1 MHGYT
6 YDKMRTI
13 SRFAIL
19 SSIVS
24 LLMLMITL
32 PVAAASTSTT
42 EGIAQSYS
50 TDAVIRQGMIVGL
63 NHQDNTKIVIL
74 TTHNITDML
83 GVAISASDA
92 PLTLS
97 GSSNTT
103 QIYVATSGQ
112 YNVLVSNQNG
122 AINVGDYVSISGLNG
137 IGMKAQDTE
146 QTVLGRAVSA
156 FSGSASSATSSATVA
171 ASNGAKTTVN
181 IGIITV
187 AVNVTSNPDL
197 GKGTGDLPGFLQ
209 VASSSIA
216 NKSVSAPRV
225 YLSLGVL
232 LLTAFI
238 SGSLLY
244 GGVRNGIVSIGR
256 NPLAR
261 RSIVRSLMQVVLVS
275 VIVFIIGLF
284 AVYLLLRL

>member
-1 MHGYT
+1 
-6 YDKMRTI
+6 MRKSVRLTI
-13 SRFAIL
+13 AAG
-19 SSIVS
+19 IVV
-24 LLMLMITL
+24 LLALGAAL
-32 PVAAASTSTT
+32 PAAATSTPT
-42 EGIAQSYS
+42 ATDGIAQSYTAADS
-50 TDAVIRQGMIVGL
+50 SIRQGMIVGL
-63 NHQDNTKIVIL
+63 NRQDTTKVVLL

-97 GSSNTT
+97 GSATTT
-103 QIYVATSGQ
+103 QVYVATSGQ

-122 AINVGDYVSISGLNG
+122 PIAIGDYISISGLNG

-146 QTVLGRAVSA
+146 QTVLGRAVAA
-156 FSGSASSATSSATVA
+156 FNGSASSATSSATVT

-187 AVNVTSNPDL
+187 AVNVTSNPNL

-232 LLTAFI
+232 VLTAFI

-244 GGVRNGIVSIGR
+244 SGVRNGVVSIGR

-261 RSIVRSLMQVVLVS
+261 RSIVRGVMQIVLVS

-284 AVYLLLRL
+284 GVYLLLRL

>member
-1 MHGYT
+1 
-6 YDKMRTI
+6 MRKSVRLTI
-13 SRFAIL
+13 AAGIVLLL
-19 SSIVS
+19 SLGAV
-24 LLMLMITL
+24 L
-32 PVAAASTSTT
+32 PAAATSAPTAT
-42 EGIAQSYS
+42 DGIAQSYTA
-50 TDAVIRQGMIVGL
+50 TDSSIRQGMIVGL
-63 NHQDNTKIVIL
+63 DRQDTTKVVLL
-74 TTHNITDML
+74 TTHNVADML

-92 PLTLS
+92 PLALS
-97 GSSNTT
+97 GSTTTT
-103 QIYVATSGQ
+103 QVYVATSGQ

-122 AINVGDYVSISGLNG
+122 AISIGDYVSISGLNG

-156 FSGSASSATSSATVA
+156 FSGSSSSATSSATVT
-171 ASNGAKTTVN
+171 ASNGAKTTVS
-181 IGIITV
+181 IGVITV
-187 AVNVTSNPDL
+187 AVNVISNPNL

-232 LLTAFI
+232 VLTAFI

-244 GGVRNGIVSIGR
+244 SGVRNGVVSIGR

-261 RSIVRSLMQVVLVS
+261 RSIVRSVMQVVLVS

-284 AVYLLLRL
+284 GVYLLLRL